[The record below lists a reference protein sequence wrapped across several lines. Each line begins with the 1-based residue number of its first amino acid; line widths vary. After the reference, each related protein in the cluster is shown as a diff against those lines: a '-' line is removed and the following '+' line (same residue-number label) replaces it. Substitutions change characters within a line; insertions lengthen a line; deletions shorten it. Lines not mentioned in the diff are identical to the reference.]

1 MKSKTCFL
9 HPANLFVPLLLI
21 AFSPVVRGQANVLSV
36 GEILPL
42 HLKRGETVEQKL
54 TLQLRPGFH
63 VNSNKP
69 NDEFLIP
76 LRLTWSTSSAVE
88 AAPVQYPA
96 PKTEKSDFSEKPLSV
111 FDGDFRIV
119 TLFRASPSATPGA
132 GVLNGKLRY
141 QACNNRECLQPKTI
155 DLKLPYDIE

>member
-1 MKSKTCFL
+1 L
-9 HPANLFVPLLLI
+9 HVA
-21 AFSPVVRGQANVLSV
+21 RGQAA
-36 GEILPL
+36 
-42 HLKRGETVEQKL
+42 EQKL

-76 LRLTWSTSSAVE
+76 LKLTWTPAGPLETGAVE
-88 AAPVQYPA
+88 YPE
-96 PKTEKSDFSEKPLSV
+96 PKIEKSDFSDKPLSV
-111 FDGDFRIV
+111 FDGTFLLV
-119 TLFRASPSATPGA
+119 THVRAAASASPGA

-155 DLKLPYDIE
+155 DIKVPWEIE